1 MGVRGLV
8 LGAGFGIEV
17 LTDEHGVRLFLSGW
31 RPWMIY
37 AFFGLLVL
45 LGLALGFGLGRRVG
59 RVEGKAAAKR
69 KDLSKLLAGAPTTK

>member
-1 MGVRGLV
+1 MF
-8 LGAGFGIEV
+8 GAGFGVEV

-31 RPWMIY
+31 RPWMIW

-45 LGLALGFGLGRRVG
+45 LGIALGFGLGRRVG

-69 KDLSKLLAGAPTTK
+69 KDLLTRLAEGSAPK